1 MFLGAHSVVCS
12 YDFFLGFAK
21 FISGQPGMFRVM
33 AVVACGNHF
42 RGVGQDSSGQK
53 SKISM
58 LDDPR
63 SENGNKL
70 CLFWTLC
77 TSTCTGAKECDE
89 AGFSHVARF
98 AAHRAVYAS
107 KSDRIFCVVPSTDG
121 DTIRET

>member
-1 MFLGAHSVVCS
+1 MGSQACFVLWQLLLAATTFEALVRI
-12 YDFFLGFAK
+12 L
-21 FISGQPGMFRVM
+21 PGR
-33 AVVACGNHF
+33 N
-42 RGVGQDSSGQK
+42 QK
-53 SKISM
+53 LSM

-77 TSTCTGAKECDE
+77 TSTCGAKECDE
-89 AGFSHVARF
+89 GGFSHVARF

-121 DTIRET
+121 DIIRET